1 MCNEGRCI
9 KLTSSN
15 NNNNNNNNNKVGK
28 SSEVAAEYNKH
39 ENAIPSKIKH
49 YLIVPRFLIQ

>member
-15 NNNNNNNNNKVGK
+15 NNNKVGK
-28 SSEVAAEYNKH
+28 GSEVAAGYNKH

-49 YLIVPRFLIQ
+49 YLIVPRFTIQ

>member
-15 NNNNNNNNNKVGK
+15 NNNKVGK
-28 SSEVAAEYNKH
+28 SSEVAAGYNKH
-39 ENAIPSKIKH
+39 ENAISSTKTPKEG
-49 YLIVPRFLIQ
+49 

>member
-9 KLTSSN
+9 KLASS
-15 NNNNNNNNNKVGK
+15 NNNNNNNNKVGK